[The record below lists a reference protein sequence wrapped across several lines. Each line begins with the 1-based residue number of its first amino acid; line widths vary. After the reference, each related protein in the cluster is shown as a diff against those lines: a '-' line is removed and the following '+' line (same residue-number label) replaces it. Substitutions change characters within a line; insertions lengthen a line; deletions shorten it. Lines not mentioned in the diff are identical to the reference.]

1 MLAKQD
7 GSTGVALVTGGT
19 GGVGAAVV
27 ARLVEDGYHVFAA
40 GRSAEPGRD
49 GSVTRHRIDV
59 RDPASVDA
67 AIAAACELGPL
78 RAVVTS
84 HGVVFKTPPRT
95 MTEED
100 LLTTLDV
107 NLAGTARVLRAA
119 ADRIAD
125 GGSIV
130 TVSSVGGSR
139 GWASDGVAYGASKA
153 GIEALTRYYAVALAG
168 RAVRVNSVVPGPLEH
183 PMAGTGGAVR
193 DSLGDFDAAIKALI
207 PLGRPLT
214 LSEVASAVGFLV
226 SGHASGITG
235 AALPVEGGLLAK

>member
-1 MLAKQD
+1 MLTKQA
-7 GSTGVALVTGGT
+7 GSAGVALVTGGT

-27 ARLVEDGYHVFAA
+27 ARLVEDGYHVLAT

-49 GSVTRHRIDV
+49 GAVTRRRIDV

-67 AIAAACELGPL
+67 AMTAACDLGPL

-84 HGVVFKTPPRT
+84 HGVVFATPPQT

-119 ADRIAD
+119 AGRIAD
-125 GGSIV
+125 GASIV

-153 GIEALTRYYAVALAG
+153 GVEALTRYYAVALAA
-168 RAVRVNSVVPGPLEH
+168 RSIRVNSVVPGPLEH
-183 PMAGTGGAVR
+183 PMAGTGSEVR
-193 DSLGDFDAAIKALI
+193 DSLGDFEAAIKALI

-214 LSEVASAVGFLV
+214 LREVADTVAFLV
-226 SGHASGITG
+226 SPHASGITG
-235 AALPVEGGLLAK
+235 AAVPVEGGLLAK